1 MTAKKQLGFKPRFK
15 PKDKE
20 EREIPVPS
28 SLLKALRE
36 YKARQSG
43 PNPHNLV
50 FPTARGKPDKKFEN
64 KLKRI
69 ARREGLNCGHC
80 VSRHGN
86 KCAEGP
92 HCGKWFLHKFRHTY
106 ATICLENGVSVRTL
120 QEWLGHSDLE
130 STMIYL
136 KYVRRKDI
144 QRLVDASE
152 LAVLAAH
159 CSIAGKSP
167 QPDRTVR
174 RSEHLF

>member
-1 MTAKKQLGFKPRFK
+1 
-15 PKDKE
+15 
-20 EREIPVPS
+20 
-28 SLLKALRE
+28 LRE
-36 YKARQSG
+36 YKTRQSG

-69 ARREGLNCGHC
+69 ANRAGLNWHC

-86 KCAEGP
+86 RGGEGP

-106 ATICLENGVSVRTL
+106 ATICLENGVSIRTL

-144 QRLVDASE
+144 QRLVDSSE
-152 LAVLAAH
+152 LAALAAH
-159 CSIAGKSP
+159 CSVADKTRGPQATAEAAAIPIFSNVIAFKKQATPSS
-167 QPDRTVR
+167 V
-174 RSEHLF
+174 

>member
-1 MTAKKQLGFKPRFK
+1 
-15 PKDKE
+15 
-20 EREIPVPS
+20 VPS
-28 SLLKALRE
+28 SLLSALGE

-50 FPTARGKPDKKFEN
+50 FPTATGKPDKKFEN

-69 ARREGLNCGHC
+69 ANRAGLNCGHC

-86 KCAEGP
+86 KCAAGP

-106 ATICLENGVSVRTL
+106 ATNCLEDGVSIRTV

-144 QRLVDASE
+144 QQLVDNSE
-152 LAVLAAH
+152 VAALARHITRVAKRPGV
-159 CSIAGKSP
+159 SAGKM
-167 QPDRTVR
+167 RTNLTNVIALINPAVR
-174 RSEHLF
+174 RPFDSFPWLP